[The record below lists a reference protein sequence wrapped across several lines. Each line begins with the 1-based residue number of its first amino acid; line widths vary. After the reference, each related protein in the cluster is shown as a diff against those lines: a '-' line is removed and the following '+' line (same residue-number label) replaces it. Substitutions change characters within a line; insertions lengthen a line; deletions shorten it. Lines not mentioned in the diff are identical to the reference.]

1 MSDMCQS
8 YFMPSICL
16 LMEEHNNKVNI
27 DVIQAQQSYLAHA
40 MRWEIDFA
48 IGHLPV
54 LKIVRT
60 I

>member
-40 MRWEIDFA
+40 MRD
-48 IGHLPV
+48 GKSTL
-54 LKIVRT
+54 L
-60 I
+60 

>member
-27 DVIQAQQSYLAHA
+27 DVIQIYKA
-40 MRWEIDFA
+40 
-48 IGHLPV
+48 
-54 LKIVRT
+54 T
-60 I
+60 